1 MIKGL
6 TKILITE
13 ETERVGGNTFLLE
26 EVSEVE
32 EEEQG
37 EVDIEHIILM
47 SVMMIEEVDH
57 HHQIEILTVLK
68 A

>member
-13 ETERVGGNTFLLE
+13 ETERVGGNIFLLE

-47 SVMMIEEVDH
+47 
-57 HHQIEILTVLK
+57 
-68 A
+68 